1 MDEDYLESRKQKFP
15 AVERSVSEGSVPEV
29 GITLHCNI
37 LEMGVGKAM
46 KTCSDTSVAAVL
58 CAQKGGIFFFF
69 FFFLRDFIF
78 KKTLFEKLQYLKQE
92 Q

>member
-58 CAQKGGIFFFF
+58 CAQKGGTFFFF
-69 FFFLRDFIF
+69 FFFFWG
-78 KKTLFEKLQYLKQE
+78 TLFLRKLYLKNFNI
-92 Q
+92 